1 MLLSVIVYNHTLTKG
16 QWLGAA
22 VVFSG
27 ISVEAFVKRKSAAF
41 NLLLLELIL
50 ICHCSCSPEASHRRE
65 GNGENQIF
73 VILKAYL
80 DFKRSAPMRR
90 A

>member
-27 ISVEAFVKRKSAAF
+27 ISVEAFVKRKCAAF

-50 ICHCSCSPEASHRRE
+50 IYHCIAAVHPKL
-65 GNGENQIF
+65 
-73 VILKAYL
+73 VIEEKETAKIKSL
-80 DFKRSAPMRR
+80 
-90 A
+90 